1 MQSRCRLA
9 PKRAGGALALLAPDH
24 AAVSF
29 VGEDVIARV
38 REQTD
43 IVSLIGESVALKRSG
58 ASFKGLCPFHPEKS
72 PSFYVHPQR
81 QFFHCF
87 GCQAS
92 GDVLTFVT
100 RLEGVAFPEALRRL
114 AERAGVELPVGDPR
128 EESASRQARERRS
141 RLVAITEAAAGY
153 YLRMLSEHPLG
164 SMARAE
170 IEKRAV
176 TPEVSATY
184 RLGYAPHGWDG
195 LAVFLATKGYSPAE
209 CEEVGMIVPRRSGD
223 GHYDRF
229 RHRLMFPIATHD
241 GHIVAFSGRALPTPP
256 GEREPEEPPAKYVN
270 SPEGPLY
277 KKGELLFGLNE
288 ARVELRREGEAI
300 LCEGNFDV
308 VAVHQAGVKNV
319 VAPLGTAFTPMQA
332 KMLRKYVAK
341 VIVVFDGD
349 RAGKKA
355 VLNAFPLLAEAGLAS
370 RVVTL
375 PGGSDPDSYMRDK
388 GADSFKMLCAAAP
401 PIVDHLIESA
411 AGEAGS
417 DPAARAAA
425 IESLGPV
432 LSRIESPVE
441 RGLYVERVAQAFQV
455 ADLNAVRRALT
466 KGSRQPGPSR
476 ERNTTQAKASE
487 AAPIVTPLVLPPI
500 EQDVVGALLDCPA
513 LIGGD
518 GGERFMELMTSPELR
533 SVLRAAARMVED
545 RGSVDAPLLLAGAA
559 EGVREWLAGRL
570 ARPEQ
575 DLASAQVFLSSALTR
590 LRAESVARRRGE
602 LERAIKEAL
611 RSGEVDRATELMR
624 ERDTLYRS
632 GGGGRPGG

>member
-1 MQSRCRLA
+1 M
-9 PKRAGGALALLAPDH
+9 G
-24 AAVSF
+24 F
-29 VGEDVIARV
+29 GEDVIARV

-43 IVSLIGESVALKRSG
+43 IVSLIGEHVALKRSG
-58 ASFKGLCPFHPEKS
+58 AQFKGLCPFHPEKS

-92 GDVLTFVT
+92 GDVFTFLT

-114 AERAGVELPVGDPR
+114 AERAGVELPVNDPR
-128 EESASRQARERRS
+128 EESAQRQVRERRS
-141 RLVAITEAAAGY
+141 RLIAITEAAAGY

-170 IEKRAV
+170 IEKRRV
-176 TPEVSATY
+176 TPEVAATY

-195 LAVFLATKGYSPAE
+195 LASFLAQKGYSPAE
-209 CEEVGMIVPRRSGD
+209 CEEVGLVVPRRSGD

-288 ARVELRREGEAI
+288 ARVDLRREGEAI

-308 VAVHQAGVKNV
+308 VAVHQAGLKNV

-332 KMLRKYVAK
+332 KMLRKYVTK
-341 VIVVFDGD
+341 VVVVFDGD

-355 VLNAFPLLAEAGLAS
+355 VLNAFPLLAEAQLAA

-375 PGGSDPDSYMRDK
+375 PGGADPDSFMREK
-388 GADSFKMLCAAAP
+388 GADAFRQLCAAAP

-411 AGEAGS
+411 AGDAGS
-417 DPAARAAA
+417 DPSARAMA
-425 IESLGPV
+425 IEGLGPV
-432 LSRIESPVE
+432 LQRIESPVE

-466 KGSRQPGPSR
+466 KGTRQPTQGR
-476 ERNTTQAKASE
+476 ERNTMQAKASE
-487 AAPIVTPLVLPPI
+487 AGPVAAAPAVPPDAR
-500 EQDVVGALLDCPA
+500 ELELAGALIENPRLF
-513 LIGGD
+513 GSD
-518 GGERFMELMTSPELR
+518 GGGRFLDAIRSPELR
-533 SVLRAAARMVED
+533 SVVRLAGTMAMESGRI
-545 RGSVDAPLLLAGAA
+545 DASLLLAGAP
-559 EGVREWLAGRL
+559 ETLRPWLGGRL
-570 ARPEQ
+570 ARSEVPAE
-575 DLASAQVFLSSALTR
+575 
-590 LRAESVARRRGE
+590 RAEEHVRRCLTVLRERDLTEKRGE
-602 LERAIKEAL
+602 LQRRALQATRAGEQDEANRL
-611 RSGEVDRATELMR
+611 IYEIAELNR
-624 ERDTLYRS
+624 EIHR
-632 GGGGRPGG
+632 GRT

>member
-1 MQSRCRLA
+1 MA
-9 PKRAGGALALLAPDH
+9 
-24 AAVSF
+24 F

-43 IVSLIGESVALKRSG
+43 IVSLIGEHVALKRSG

-92 GDVLTFVT
+92 GDVFTFVT

-114 AERAGVELPVGDPR
+114 AERAGVDLPAADPR
-128 EESASRQARERRS
+128 EESAHRRERERRS

-170 IEKRAV
+170 IEKRHV
-176 TPEVSATY
+176 SPEVAATY

-195 LAVFLATKGYSPAE
+195 LSKFLAQKGYSPAE
-209 CEEVGMIVPRRSGD
+209 CEEVGLVVPNKRGD

-229 RHRLMFPIATHD
+229 RHRLMFPIATAD

-256 GEREPEEPPAKYVN
+256 GEREPDEPPAKYVN

-308 VAVHQAGVKNV
+308 VAVHQAGFKNV

-332 KMLRKYVAK
+332 KVLRKYVTK
-341 VIVVFDGD
+341 VTVVFDGD
-349 RAGKKA
+349 RAGKEA
-355 VLNAFPLLAEAGLAS
+355 VKKAFPLLAEAQLVS

-375 PGGSDPDSYMRDK
+375 PGKADPDSFLREK
-388 GADSFKMLCAAAP
+388 GAEAFAQLKAAAP

-411 AGEAGS
+411 AGDAGS
-417 DPAARAAA
+417 DPAARARA
-425 IESLGPV
+425 IEELGPI
-432 LSRIESPVE
+432 LQRIESPVE

-455 ADLNAVRRALT
+455 ADLNAVRRALA
-466 KGSRQPGPSR
+466 KGARQPGPR
-476 ERNTTQAKASE
+476 ERSTMASKASE
-487 AAPIVTPLVLPPI
+487 LPAPVAAPLVVPAI
-500 EQDVVGALLDCPA
+500 ERDVVGALLDQPI
-513 LIGGD
+513 LFGGD
-518 GGERFMELMTSPELR
+518 GGERFVELLTSAELR
-533 SVLRAAARMVED
+533 AVVRMGARMMED
-545 RGSVDAPLLLAGAA
+545 RGGIDPPLLLAGAA
-559 EGVREWLAGRL
+559 EGLREWLGGRL
-570 ARPEQ
+570 AKPEH
-575 DLASAQVFLSSALTR
+575 DLAGGEAFLANALTR
-590 LRAESVARRRGE
+590 LRAEAVARRRNE

-611 RSGEVDRATELMR
+611 RAGETDRATELMR
-624 ERDTLYRS
+624 ERDALFRKGS
-632 GGGGRPGG
+632 GKP

>member
-1 MQSRCRLA
+1 MA
-9 PKRAGGALALLAPDH
+9 FA
-24 AAVSF
+24 
-29 VGEDVIARV
+29 EDVVARV

-43 IVSLIGESVALKRSG
+43 IVALIGESVALKRSG

-72 PSFYVHPQR
+72 PSFYVNPQN
-81 QFFHCF
+81 QFFKCF
-87 GCQAS
+87 GCQAG
-92 GDVLTFVT
+92 GDVFTFVM
-100 RLEGVAFPEALRRL
+100 RLEGIAFPEALRRL
-114 AERAGVELPVGDPR
+114 AERAGVELPATDAR
-128 EESASRQARERRS
+128 EESAVRQQRERRS
-141 RLVAITEAAAGY
+141 RLIAITEAAAGY

-170 IEKRAV
+170 LEKRRV
-176 TPEVSATY
+176 TPEVAATY

-195 LAVFLATKGYSPAE
+195 LATFLAQKGYSPAE
-209 CEEVGMIVPRRSGD
+209 CEEVGLVVPRRSGD

-256 GEREPEEPPAKYVN
+256 GEREPDEAPAKYVN

-288 ARVELRREGEAI
+288 ARVELRREGEAL

-308 VAVHQAGVKNV
+308 VAVHQAGLKNV

-349 RAGKKA
+349 RAGRKA
-355 VLNAFPLLAEAGLAS
+355 VLNAFPLLAEAGLAA

-375 PGGSDPDSYMRDK
+375 PAGADPDSFMREK
-388 GADSFKMLCAAAP
+388 GADAFRALCAAAP

-411 AGEAGS
+411 AGDAGS
-417 DPAARAAA
+417 DPAARASA
-425 IESLGPV
+425 IEGLGPV

-455 ADLNAVRRALT
+455 ADLNAVRRALS
-466 KGSRQPGPSR
+466 KGARQPTQGHR
-476 ERNTTQAKASE
+476 ERNTQQAKASE
-487 AAPIVTPLVLPPI
+487 LAPPARPLVLPPI
-500 EQDVVGALLDCPA
+500 EKDVVGALLDCPV
-513 LIGGD
+513 LFGGD
-518 GGERFMELMTSPELR
+518 GGERFVELMTSPELR
-533 SVLRAAARMVED
+533 SLVRAAARMVED

-559 EGVREWLAGRL
+559 EGVRDWLGGRL
-570 ARPEQ
+570 ARQEH
-575 DLASAQVFLSSALTR
+575 DLAAGQAFLTNALAR
-590 LRAESVARRRGE
+590 LRAEAVARRRGE
-602 LERAIKEAL
+602 LEREIKDAL
-611 RSGEVDRATELMR
+611 RSGDVDRATALMR
-624 ERDTLYRS
+624 ERDQLFRAGGGRS
-632 GGGGRPGG
+632 GGANG

>member
-1 MQSRCRLA
+1 MA
-9 PKRAGGALALLAPDH
+9 FAG
-24 AAVSF
+24 
-29 VGEDVIARV
+29 EEVIARI

-43 IVSLIGESVALKRSG
+43 IVSLIGEHVALKRSG

-92 GDVLTFVT
+92 GDVFTFIT
-100 RLEGVAFPEALRRL
+100 RLEGVPFPEALRRL
-114 AERAGVELPVGDPR
+114 AERSGVEIPVADPR
-128 EESASRQARERRS
+128 EESAHRQQRERRS
-141 RLVAITEAAAGY
+141 RLVSITEAAAGY

-170 IEKRAV
+170 IEKRHV
-176 TPEVSATY
+176 TPEVAATY

-195 LAVFLATKGYSPAE
+195 LATFLAQKGYSPAE
-209 CEEVGMIVPRRSGD
+209 CEEVGLVVPRRSGD

-256 GEREPEEPPAKYVN
+256 GEREPEEAPAKYVN

-308 VAVHQAGVKNV
+308 VAVHQAGFKNV

-332 KMLRKYVAK
+332 KVLRKYVTK
-341 VIVVFDGD
+341 VLVVFDGD
-349 RAGKKA
+349 RAGKEA
-355 VLNAFPLLAEAGLAS
+355 VKKAFPLLAEAQLAS
-370 RVVTL
+370 RVVAL
-375 PGGSDPDSYMRDK
+375 PGKADPDSFIREK
-388 GADSFKMLCAAAP
+388 GADAFKQLCAAAP

-417 DPAARAAA
+417 DPAARARAV
-425 IESLGPV
+425 EELGPV
-432 LSRIESPVE
+432 LRRIESPVE
-441 RGLYVERVAQAFQV
+441 RGLYVERVAQAFQI

-466 KGSRQPGPSR
+466 KGARQPATR
-476 ERNTTQAKASE
+476 ERSTMEAKASE
-487 AAPIVTPLVLPPI
+487 LPAPAPPIVVPALEKDI
-500 EQDVVGALLDCPA
+500 VGALLDCPV
-513 LIGGD
+513 LFGGD
-518 GGERFMELMTSPELR
+518 GGERFVELMTSPELR
-533 SVLRAAARMVED
+533 SVVRMAARMMED
-545 RGSVDAPLLLAGAA
+545 RGSLDAPLLLAGAA
-559 EGVREWLAGRL
+559 EGLREWLGGRL
-570 ARPEQ
+570 ARPEHELGGGEAF
-575 DLASAQVFLSSALTR
+575 LASALAR
-590 LRAESVARRRGE
+590 LRSEALARRRSE

-611 RSGEVDRATELMR
+611 RSGETDRATSLMR
-624 ERDTLYRS
+624 ERDELFRR
-632 GGGGRPGG
+632 GGSRPGG

>member
-1 MQSRCRLA
+1 M
-9 PKRAGGALALLAPDH
+9 G
-24 AAVSF
+24 F
-29 VGEDVIARV
+29 GEDVIARV

-43 IVSLIGESVALKRSG
+43 IVALIGEHVALKRSG

-92 GDVLTFVT
+92 GDVFTFIT

-114 AERAGVELPVGDPR
+114 AERAGVELPANDPR
-128 EESASRQARERRS
+128 EESASRQLRERRS
-141 RLVAITEAAAGY
+141 RLIAITEAAAGY

-170 IEKRAV
+170 IEKRHV
-176 TPEVSATY
+176 TPEVAATY

-195 LAVFLATKGYSPAE
+195 LATFLAQKGYSPAE
-209 CEEVGMIVPRRSGD
+209 CEEVGLVVPRRSGD

-241 GHIVAFSGRALPTPP
+241 GHIVAFSGRALATPP

-288 ARVELRREGEAI
+288 ARVELRREGEAV

-308 VAVHQAGVKNV
+308 VAVHQAGLKNV

-332 KMLRKYVAK
+332 KMLRKYVSK

-355 VLNAFPLLAEAGLAS
+355 VLNAFPLLAEAGLAA

-375 PGGSDPDSYMRDK
+375 PGGADPDSFMREK
-388 GADSFKMLCAAAP
+388 GADAFRALCAAAP

-411 AGEAGS
+411 AGDAGS

-425 IESLGPV
+425 IELLGPV
-432 LSRIESPVE
+432 LARIESPVE

-455 ADLNAVRRALT
+455 ADLHAVRRALA
-466 KGSRQPGPSR
+466 KGTRQPTQGGAR
-476 ERNTTQAKASE
+476 ERNTMQAKASE
-487 AAPIVTPLVLPPI
+487 QGPAPVTPIALPDAR
-500 EQDVVGALLDCPA
+500 ELELAGALIENPRLF
-513 LIGGD
+513 GSD
-518 GGERFMELMTSPELR
+518 GGARFLDAIRSPE
-533 SVLRAAARMVED
+533 VRAVVRLAGTMAMESGRID
-545 RGSVDAPLLLAGAA
+545 SSLLLAGAP
-559 EGVREWLAGRL
+559 EPLRPWLGGRL
-570 ARPEQ
+570 ARAEVPSE
-575 DLASAQVFLSSALTR
+575 
-590 LRAESVARRRGE
+590 RAEDHVRRC
-602 LERAIKEAL
+602 LVVL
-611 RSGEVDRATELMR
+611 R
-624 ERDTLYRS
+624 ERDLLERRAELQRRALQA
-632 GGGGRPGG
+632 GRAGEQEEAARLNYEILEVNREIARGRA